1 MCQRYVITEELD
13 GTYKIEQYI
22 DEQNAYT
29 RIPDTASLTLEE
41 AKSKLQELQNNRVVF
56 KCNDDR
62 YCIYIKDIRTQLFK
76 RTNQFYATEK
86 IANKQLD
93 VMNDLARE

>member
-1 MCQRYVITEELD
+1 MCQRYVITEELE

-56 KCNDDR
+56 KCDNNG

-76 RTNQFYATEK
+76 RTNQFYATEES
-86 IANKQLD
+86 ANIQLNA
-93 VMNDLARE
+93 MNRLAEE

>member
-1 MCQRYVITEELD
+1 MCQRYVITEELE

-41 AKSKLQELQNNRVVF
+41 AQNKLQELQNNRVVF
-56 KCNDDR
+56 KCDNNQ

-76 RTNQFYATEK
+76 RTNQFYATEEL
-86 IANKQLD
+86 ARQQLNA
-93 VMNDLARE
+93 MNDIARE